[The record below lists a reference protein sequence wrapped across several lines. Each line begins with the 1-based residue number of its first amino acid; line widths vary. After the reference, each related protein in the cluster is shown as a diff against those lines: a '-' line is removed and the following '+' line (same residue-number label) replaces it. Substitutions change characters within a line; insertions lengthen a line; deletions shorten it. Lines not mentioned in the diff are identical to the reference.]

1 MSESPEEKVE
11 GNGQQE
17 RVQVPI
23 RWENPDELP
32 MAYAGQ
38 ILVRHTSNDFMIRFY
53 QVVDPPG
60 TTDEQPAIIASQG
73 YVSARCVASIAVSAG
88 TMAEFM
94 EVLQD
99 NYQKFLSRYGVPE
112 PESD

>member
-1 MSESPEEKVE
+1 MPASPEGKAE
-11 GNGQQE
+11 GNGQVE
-17 RVQVPI
+17 RVEVPI
-23 RWENPDELP
+23 RWENPDDIPL
-32 MAYAGQ
+32 AYAGQ
-38 ILVRHTSNDFMIRFY
+38 ILVRHTKNDFMIRFY

-60 TTDEQPAIIASQG
+60 TSDEQPDIIASQG
-73 YVSARCVASIAVSAG
+73 YMSARCVASIAVSAG

-99 NYQKFLSRYGVPE
+99 NYQKYLSRYGDQE